1 MAGKDHVDNA
11 VCYVHS
17 LEDALGIV
25 QDYELRTTTKFT
37 IYKKSK
43 EFGNTGTLVQNNRTS
58 LPQNILKF

>member
-1 MAGKDHVDNA
+1 MAEKDHVDDA
-11 VCYVHS
+11 VCYVDS

-43 EFGNTGTLVQNNRTS
+43 EFGNTGTL
-58 LPQNILKF
+58 I